1 MPRLFIT
8 PKEIEYMNDVV
19 KEVIKDV
26 VGQKIYYFAISK
38 AGTPVDRVYNESDKK
53 VFEPPIALDVLIGQP
68 QWEGKFNKFGYQQ
81 GATVEILV
89 QARDLIDKRIQI
101 YQGDYFVYGDAA
113 FEIVSYLN
121 MNNIFGQEEY
131 ESAYKLIGKLA
142 LPGEF
147 DSTSLYNPTKESID
161 NTGIQQ
167 EFEQQRGFETD
178 TKGNPTG
185 DVRQLHERL
194 KQQDDLPPVAMN
206 EGPRKV
212 IKSKGFYYDE

>member
-8 PKEIEYMNDVV
+8 SKEIEYMNDVV
-19 KEVIKDV
+19 KEVIKDI
-26 VGQKIYYFAISK
+26 VGQKIFYYPVSK
-38 AGTPVDRVYNESDKK
+38 AGTKIDKIYNESDKK
-53 VFEPPIALDVLIGQP
+53 VFEHPIELDVLIGQP

-81 GATVEILV
+81 NATVEILV

-101 YQGDYFVYGDAA
+101 FQGDYFVYGDAA

-147 DSTSLYNPTKESID
+147 DSTSLHVPTKESID
-161 NTGIQQ
+161 NSGIQNT
-167 EFEQQRGFETD
+167 FEQQRGIEQD
-178 TKGNPTG
+178 SSGKPTG
-185 DVRQLHERL
+185 DIRQVQERL
-194 KQQDDLPPVAMN
+194 KEQDDLPPVAMN
-206 EGPRKV
+206 EGPRKI
-212 IKSKGFYYDE
+212 IKTKGFYFDE

>member
-8 PKEIEYMNDVV
+8 SKEIEYMNDVV
-19 KEVIKDV
+19 KEVIKDI
-26 VGQKIYYFAISK
+26 VGQKIFYYPVSK
-38 AGTPVDRVYNESDKK
+38 TGTKVDKIYNESDKK
-53 VFEPPIALDVLIGQP
+53 VFENPIELDVLIGQP

-81 GATVEILV
+81 NATVEILV
-89 QARDLIDKRIQI
+89 QARDLIDKRVQI
-101 YQGDYFVYGDAA
+101 FQGDYFVYGDAA

-131 ESAYKLIGKLA
+131 ESAYKIIGKLA

-147 DSTSLYNPTKESID
+147 DSSSLFNPTKESID
-161 NTGIQQ
+161 NSGIQNT
-167 EFEQQRGFETD
+167 FEQQRGIEED
-178 TKGNPTG
+178 SSGKPTG
-185 DVRQLHERL
+185 DIRQVQERL

-212 IKSKGFYYDE
+212 IKTKGFYFDE